1 MGYNREIFKYAKDEL
16 SQRKLRAIAEA
27 EKRCSEVYSKHPRL
41 QEITNKLAH
50 LSIDVARAIL
60 ANNDI
65 KQDIKKLKDENLALQ
80 RERSTI
86 LKNIGLSE
94 DYLEP
99 RFYCTKCNDDG
110 LIDGK
115 MCDCL
120 KDLMKQKATQEL
132 NKLSPLSLCDFKDFS
147 LKYYSDAKNELGIIP
162 REKMKEIL
170 NYCQCY
176 AEDFHKRSP
185 SILMT
190 GRTGLGKTHLSLAI
204 AKSAINR
211 GFGVIYG
218 SVQTLVSRL
227 EHERFDKFKPES
239 DENTLHMLCNCDLL
253 ILDDLG
259 AEFLTSFVV
268 SVLNE
273 IINFRMMADKPTI
286 ISTNLSP
293 EELEARYSERI
304 SSRIIGYYHALNFV
318 GRDIR
323 QLKRTR

>member
-1 MGYNREIFKYAKDEL
+1 MGYSWEIYKFATDEL
-16 SQRKLRAIAEA
+16 SQRRLKAITEA
-27 EKRCSEVYSKHPRL
+27 EKRRNEIYAKYPRL
-41 QEITNKLAH
+41 QAISNKLAS
-50 LSIDVARAIL
+50 LSVNISRAIL
-60 ANNDI
+60 ANGNI
-65 KQDIKKLKDENLALQ
+65 KQDIERLKNENLSLQ
-80 RERSTI
+80 SEFSEI
-86 LKNIGLSE
+86 LKNAGLSK
-94 DYLEP
+94 DYIEP
-99 RFYCTKCNDDG
+99 RFYCPKCKDEG
-110 LIDGK
+110 YIDGK
-115 MCDCL
+115 MCRCL
-120 KDLMKQKATQEL
+120 KELMKKKAFEEL
-132 NKLSPLSLCDFKDFS
+132 NKLSPLTLCDFKDFN
-147 LKYYSDAKNELGIIP
+147 LKYYPDKKNELGIIP
-162 REKMKEIL
+162 REKMREIL

-176 AEDFHKRSP
+176 AEDFNKNSP

-204 AKSAINR
+204 AKSAIER

-218 SVQTLVSRL
+218 SVQTLISRL
-227 EHERFDKFKPES
+227 EHERFDKDKS
-239 DENTLHMLCNCDLL
+239 NSSENTLQMLSNCDLL

-273 IINFRMMADKPTI
+273 IINFRMMSDKPTI

-304 SSRIIGYYHALNFV
+304 SSRIIGYYHALNFI